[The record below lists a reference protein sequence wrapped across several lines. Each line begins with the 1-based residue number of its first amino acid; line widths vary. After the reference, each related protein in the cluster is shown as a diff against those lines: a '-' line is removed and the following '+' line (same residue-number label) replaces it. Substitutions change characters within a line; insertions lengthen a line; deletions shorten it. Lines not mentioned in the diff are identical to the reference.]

1 MVSDPTN
8 KAYSPHA
15 WGLTLVVC
23 YIVPCMT
30 TTQATETR
38 KFQVGERVVTL
49 ATVKPRRYARKSG
62 TMAEVRR
69 VAPHSVE
76 IGVKLGSGISWFLP
90 HELEHAGRN
99 VAAEA

>member
-1 MVSDPTN
+1 
-8 KAYSPHA
+8 
-15 WGLTLVVC
+15 
-23 YIVPCMT
+23 MT

-76 IGVKLGSGISWFLP
+76 IGVKLGSGISWFHP
-90 HELEHAGRN
+90 HELEHAGRH
-99 VAAEA
+99 AAGEGPVRGN